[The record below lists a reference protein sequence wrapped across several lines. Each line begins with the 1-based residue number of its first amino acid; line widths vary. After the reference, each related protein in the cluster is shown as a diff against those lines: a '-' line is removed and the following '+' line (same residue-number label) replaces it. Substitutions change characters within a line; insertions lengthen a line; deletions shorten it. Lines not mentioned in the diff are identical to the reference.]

1 MNRIDLVTRRTFLG
15 GVFTAGAFVLS
26 ARLFPLEAFAS
37 SAGTGSADKAAWNPS
52 VYLGIESDGT
62 VIVVAHRSEM
72 GTGIRTGLPVIV
84 ADSGSADDSLVVALK
99 VMTNVRTLSCGNVG
113 FGAAANR
120 AMGTRNGEHET

>member
-1 MNRIDLVTRRTFLG
+1 MNRIDLVTRRPFLG

-84 ADSGSADDSLVVALK
+84 ADELDADWSRVKIEQALGDVKHGSAKTA
-99 VMTNVRTLSCGNVG
+99 R
-113 FGAAANR
+113 GAS
-120 AMGTRNGEHET
+120 